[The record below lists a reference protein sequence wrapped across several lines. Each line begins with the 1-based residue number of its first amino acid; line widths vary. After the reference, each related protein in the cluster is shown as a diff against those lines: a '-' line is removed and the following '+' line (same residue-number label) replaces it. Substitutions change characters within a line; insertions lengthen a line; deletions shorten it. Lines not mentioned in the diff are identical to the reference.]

1 MNPGFD
7 VEAVRA
13 QFPILQESIHGR
25 RLAYLD
31 NGATTQ
37 KPRAVIDRLT
47 HHWEHDNANI
57 HRAVHLLGARSTE
70 GFERARKV
78 VARFLNA
85 PSEREIVFT
94 RGTTEAINLVAQ
106 SFVRPRLE
114 PGDSILLTGM
124 EHHANLVP
132 WQLLAERTGA
142 RLKHVPLLDDGSLD
156 LEAVPALLDART
168 RLFAFAHVSNA
179 LGTVNPVHTLVALAK
194 AQGVPVLLDGA
205 QAVAHLPASDLDV
218 RALGVDFYV
227 FSGHK
232 LYGPTGIGALW
243 GKAEHLERMPPWQG
257 GGDMI
262 REVTLERSTY
272 APPPSRFEAGT
283 PPIAEAVGLAA
294 AIEWFTTAFDRD
306 AGLAHEARLLARLTE
321 ALRETPGI
329 RLIGTAA
336 DKVAV
341 QSFVMDCA
349 HPHDAATIFD
359 ADGVAVRAGHHCAQP
374 VMTRYGVPAT
384 LRASFAVY
392 NDDADV
398 DQLLGAVARVRKMF
412 G

>member
-1 MNPGFD
+1 VNPGFD

>member
-1 MNPGFD
+1 MNAGFD
-7 VEAVRA
+7 LEAVRA
-13 QFPILQESIHGR
+13 EFPILHEPIHGR

-179 LGTVNPVHTLVALAK
+179 LGTVNPVHALVALAK

-272 APPPSRFEAGT
+272 APPPARFEAGT

-306 AGLAHEARLLARLTE
+306 AALAHEARLLARLTE

>member
-1 MNPGFD
+1 MNAGFD
-7 VEAVRA
+7 LEAVRA
-13 QFPILQESIHGR
+13 EFPILHEPIHGR

-179 LGTVNPVHTLVALAK
+179 LGTVNPVHALVALAK
-194 AQGVPVLLDGA
+194 AQGVPV
-205 QAVAHLPASDLDV
+205 
-218 RALGVDFYV
+218 R
-227 FSGHK
+227 
-232 LYGPTGIGALW
+232 
-243 GKAEHLERMPPWQG
+243 
-257 GGDMI
+257 
-262 REVTLERSTY
+262 
-272 APPPSRFEAGT
+272 
-283 PPIAEAVGLAA
+283 
-294 AIEWFTTAFDRD
+294 
-306 AGLAHEARLLARLTE
+306 
-321 ALRETPGI
+321 
-329 RLIGTAA
+329 
-336 DKVAV
+336 
-341 QSFVMDCA
+341 
-349 HPHDAATIFD
+349 
-359 ADGVAVRAGHHCAQP
+359 
-374 VMTRYGVPAT
+374 VP
-384 LRASFAVY
+384 L
-392 NDDADV
+392 
-398 DQLLGAVARVRKMF
+398 
-412 G
+412 